1 MFERIVNM
9 TIRFFVGVWVVRY
22 LGPDHY
28 GVYSYVLSLAVLFE
42 TFTALGL
49 DNIVVRECSRDRV
62 RNDKVLATAFWL
74 RFGGAVVGYAAVAS
88 TVLSLEESWL
98 VQIAVLIIAC
108 RMFFNTSLIA
118 DFWFQ
123 SQIQSK
129 YSVYVRGT
137 ASAVAAGLQVAA
149 ILADLGVL
157 VFIAILVVR
166 SAVQALGFAIAMRQR
181 GPSLR
186 RLLPSAQLGR
196 RLLRDAWPLM
206 ISAFSTMV
214 YMKVDQIMLRSMV
227 GEAEVGIYASAVK
240 LSEVWYFLPMAI
252 ANSVFPE
259 IVRSREQV
267 SPERYQRRL
276 QRFYDALAAL
286 AYGVAIPVSLLAPV
300 LVPLLFGQEY
310 AGAVPTLQIHVWSFV
325 FIALGV
331 GRGKWLVAENMTKI
345 AMGATVLGALTNVG
359 INWFVIPNH
368 GGIGA
373 AWATM
378 ISYAIYAYFA
388 LALVAKT
395 RFTFWQLSK
404 AIVAP
409 VRYLR
414 QYVQ

>member
-1 MFERIVNM
+1 
-9 TIRFFVGVWVVRY
+9 
-22 LGPDHY
+22 
-28 GVYSYVLSLAVLFE
+28 
-42 TFTALGL
+42 
-49 DNIVVRECSRDRV
+49 
-62 RNDKVLATAFWL
+62 
-74 RFGGAVVGYAAVAS
+74 
-88 TVLSLEESWL
+88 
-98 VQIAVLIIAC
+98 
-108 RMFFNTSLIA
+108 
-118 DFWFQ
+118 
-123 SQIQSK
+123 
-129 YSVYVRGT
+129 
-137 ASAVAAGLQVAA
+137 
-149 ILADLGVL
+149 LGVL
-157 VFIAILVVR
+157 VFIAILVVQT
-166 SAVQALGFAIAMRQR
+166 AVQALGFAIAMWQR

-186 RLLPSAQLGR
+186 QFLPSAQLAR
-196 RLLRDAWPLM
+196 KLLWDAWPLM

-227 GEAEVGIYASAVK
+227 GETEVGIYASAVK
-240 LSEVWYFLPMAI
+240 LSELWYFLPMAI

-259 IVRSREQV
+259 IVRSREQM
-267 SPERYQRRL
+267 SPERYRYRL

-286 AYGVAIPVSLLAPV
+286 AYCVAILVSLLAPV
-300 LVPLLFGQEY
+300 LVPLLFGENY
-310 AGAVPTLQIHVWSFV
+310 AGAVPILQIHVWSFV

-331 GRGKWLVAENMTKI
+331 GRGKWLVVENLTKI
-345 AMGATVLGALTNVG
+345 AMGATVLGAVTNVG
-359 INWFVIPNH
+359 INWFVIPNY